1 MKIGLCISGGFA
13 RGAAQAGFLK
23 AFFEEVKREDIALI
37 SACSIGAINAI
48 SVANNSLDYLD
59 FLWRTIDVFDFK
71 NLKINLGNKVVDRLL
86 EDISN
91 PSRKIEIPIY
101 VTGTCLNTL
110 STHYFYLNDKTP
122 REDVIKALNI
132 TLTFPF
138 VNGLFRR
145 EYHRFYLDGGSTDN
159 IPVYPFYYYDL
170 DMIIVL
176 HCHPNYLPP
185 RKMILGKTPIIDID
199 VTALCK
205 NTISTYSFSNK
216 NLNRLYELGY
226 QYGLKFK
233 QEVLVG
239 LTKENA
245 KTRFQK
251 FLRENADLRKQN
263 KINLGAAIFFNKLMN
278 SRYLK

>member
-23 AFFEEVKREDIALI
+23 AFFEVVKREDIALI
-37 SACSIGAINAI
+37 TASSIGAINAI
-48 SVANNSLDYLD
+48 CVANNSLDYLD
-59 FLWRTIDVFDFK
+59 FLWRTIDIFDFK
-71 NLKINLGNKVVDRLL
+71 NLKINLGNKVVSRLL

-91 PSRKIEIPIY
+91 PSRKIEIPLY

-122 REDVIKALNI
+122 REDILKALNI

-138 VNGLFRR
+138 VNGVFRR

-170 DMIIVL
+170 DAIIIL

-185 RKMILGKTPIIDID
+185 RKMILGNTPIIDID
-199 VTALCK
+199 VTTLCK

-216 NLNRLYELGY
+216 NLNRLYQLGY
-226 QYGLKFK
+226 EYGLKF
-233 QEVLVG
+233 QHDVLVG
-239 LTKENA
+239 LTKDNA
-245 KTRFQK
+245 KERFQK
-251 FLRENADLRKQN
+251 FLRENSDLRKQN
-263 KINLGAAIFFNKLMN
+263 KINLSAAIFFNKLMN